1 LASSFVRRRAPLFD
15 PLFGFGIAA
24 VTGFGQQG
32 GRLKPLGLGL
42 QHVVPVQ
49 RVDALPALRVVEF
62 AFLERDRAFNA
73 GAFFEQFPGVGL
85 ER

>member
-1 LASSFVRRRAPLFD
+1 MSFQSS
-15 PLFGFGIAA
+15 
-24 VTGFGQQG
+24 
-32 GRLKPLGLGL
+32 GLM
-42 QHVVPVQ
+42 PS
-49 RVDALPALRVVEF
+49 PALRVVEF